1 MGDRSSPEQI
11 LGNLFQFVI
20 NLRKRNI
27 AITRRTQA
35 LGSACVDTL
44 RRDGWVIVR
53 HDEMEKLRRERDEAA
68 LRYIEASNPGID
80 IEQVRREFYDVR

>member
-1 MGDRSSPEQI
+1 MGSRSTPEQI

-27 AITRRTQA
+27 SITRRTQA

-53 HDEMEKLRRERDEAA
+53 HDALENERDRAYQLGWAEAMA
-68 LRYIEASNPGID
+68 QENVPEANAS
-80 IEQVRREFYDVR
+80 